1 MLIPLS
7 LSLSLSFF
15 LCHFNQSDMEEAV
28 ITAERLSSALLMAK
42 NDSAKSKE
50 EAKSIRKRLAGCHF
64 HYKHLQQQY
73 DTLIREKDTV
83 ERQLHKAHLF
93 EALRKT
99 QLESWQGMMETLR
112 DKRDKADEKAHTL
125 SQENDELQLICD
137 ELLGVNHTNQ
147 EVVVV
152 VQNEGNDGKEEESN
166 SNKIAIN
173 AATSV

>member
-1 MLIPLS
+1 
-7 LSLSLSFF
+7 
-15 LCHFNQSDMEEAV
+15 MEEAV

-73 DTLIREKDTV
+73 DTLLREKDTV
-83 ERQLHKAHLF
+83 ERQLQKAQLF

-99 QLESWQGMMETLR
+99 QLASWQGMLETLR
-112 DKRDKADEKAHTL
+112 NKRDKADEKAHTL
-125 SQENDELQLICD
+125 TKENEELQLICD

-152 VQNEGNDGKEEESN
+152 VQKERNDGKEEESN
-166 SNKIAIN
+166 TNKIPLIAG
-173 AATSV
+173 TSI

>member
-1 MLIPLS
+1 MG
-7 LSLSLSFF
+7 
-15 LCHFNQSDMEEAV
+15 
-28 ITAERLSSALLMAK
+28 
-42 NDSAKSKE
+42 SKE

-64 HYKHLQQQY
+64 HYQHLQQQY

-137 ELLGVNHTNQ
+137 ELLGVNHTDQ

-152 VQNEGNDGKEEESN
+152 HKEINDGKEEESN
-166 SNKIAIN
+166 SNKIPII